1 MTDTSSHRA
10 LGLDIVVHGEYS
22 GVQIR
27 PKYGGLTGILT
38 AFTTT
43 QVLTPIHAAKA
54 QVTLPRRRTWDI
66 NFTGILGGHGNDSG
80 NNPYSRS
87 YGVGYTA

>member
-1 MTDTSSHRA
+1 MTDISSHRA
-10 LGLDIVVHGEYS
+10 VGLDTVVHGEYS

-27 PKYGGLTGILT
+27 SKYGAGGILT

-43 QVLTPIHAAKA
+43 QVVTPRHAAMA
-54 QVTLPRRRTWDI
+54 QVTLPRRRMWDI
-66 NFTGILGGHGNDSG
+66 NFTGILGDHGNDSG